1 MSGLRKFKPVTTFG
15 KRLYEIKQERGLSC
29 RKIADDAGV
38 TLAAV
43 SRWLTSYSFPSCQ
56 VVVLIS
62 KAYDVSADYLLGL
75 SDRRNYEELET
86 LIKALEQ
93 EHKKLREMQKGGAE

>member
-1 MSGLRKFKPVTTFG
+1 MTTFG

-43 SRWLTSYSFPSCQ
+43 SRWMTNYSFPSCQ
-56 VVVLIS
+56 AIVLIS

-75 SDRRNYEELET
+75 SDKRNNKELET
-86 LIKALEQ
+86 LIKALEE
-93 EHKKLREMQKGGAE
+93 EHRTLIELQKGGAE

>member
-1 MSGLRKFKPVTTFG
+1 MSGLRKFKPVTIFG
-15 KRLYEIKQERGLSC
+15 KRLYEIKQKRKLSC
-29 RKIADDAGV
+29 KKIADDAGV

-56 VVVLIS
+56 SIVLIS

-75 SDRRNYEELET
+75 SDRRNYKELET

-93 EHKKLREMQKGGAE
+93 EHRTLIELQKGKV